1 MKRLSVSL
9 SALLI
14 IVLAAWFWPLPAALT
29 DVGPSTTR
37 ILDRNGNT
45 LYELRSNGLKIDVPL
60 SDIPT
65 SVTDGLIA
73 TEDRTFRTNPGL
85 SARGMLRA
93 AWHDLK
99 AGRIVEGGSTIS
111 QQTIRI
117 ALAPKKRT
125 IWYKIRE
132 AWLAL
137 KLNAAYDK
145 DKILERYLNTAFFG
159 QQSYGLKAAAKTY
172 FDKDPSVLSTGESAL
187 LVGLLNAPSSLN
199 PFKDP
204 AAAKKRRDL
213 VLRAMFD
220 TDVLTQED
228 YDDAIAEPLRLSHG
242 KVLIEAP
249 HFVFWVLENH
259 PEVAQLEEVR
269 TTLDVDLQRAVER
282 IVARKV
288 DELADKNVT
297 AAAVVVLDATTGD
310 ILAMVGSRDY
320 FDAEH
325 DGAVNVAV
333 SARQPGSALKPFTY
347 ALALANGQTAA
358 TTIADV
364 EARFLTQDGNPYVP
378 RNYDYGEHGLVRIR
392 EALANSY
399 NIAAV
404 KTVDLVGVKPL
415 LSFLQAT
422 GISTLNQT
430 PEHYGLALTLG
441 DAEVTLLELSR
452 SYAMFPRAGKTLVE
466 RSLLDEK
473 KSEGTQI
480 LDARVAWLISDI
492 LSDDEARTAEFG
504 RDGPLNFDFPVAA
517 KTGTTRN
524 SRDNWTIGYTPSR
537 IVGVWVGNA
546 DNSPM
551 RDTSGVT
558 GAGPIF
564 HDVMMEA
571 MERLPKTPFSRPSGI
586 VDAMICRLSGKLKTD
601 LCPTSLE
608 EHFVA
613 GTEPKEK
620 DDMYVD
626 VAIDLR
632 NGLRATDACPKN
644 VIKHQVFAIFPP
656 DLRRWARDNGWKSI
670 PETTSPLC
678 SGGSSLPAYQEA
690 ASLTITHPGAGATYL
705 LDPVIPDDH
714 EMISF
719 EASAGGGIRSVDWF
733 LNGKKVG
740 TGVAPDFKFS
750 WKPLPGMH
758 LLEAKAG
765 SLVASERFEVVK

>member
-1 MKRLSVSL
+1 MKRLWIIP
-9 SALLI
+9 SALVV
-14 IVLAAWFWPLPAALT
+14 IVVIAWLWPLPRALT
-29 DVGPSTTR
+29 DIGPSTTR
-37 ILDRNGNT
+37 ILDRNGNL
-45 LYELRSNGLKIDVPL
+45 LYELRGEGLKIDLPF
-60 SDIPT
+60 SEIPKH
-65 SVTDGLIA
+65 VTDALIA
-73 TEDRTFRTNPGL
+73 TEDRTFYTNPGL
-85 SARGMLRA
+85 SARGMARA

-99 AGRIVEGGSTIS
+99 AGSIVEGGSTIS

-117 ALAPKKRT
+117 ALTPKKRT
-125 IWYKIRE
+125 VFYKIRE

-145 DKILERYLNTAFFG
+145 YEILERYLNTAFFG
-159 QQSYGLKAAAKTY
+159 QQSYGLTAAAKTY
-172 FDKDPSVLSTGESAL
+172 FDKDPSVLSAGESAL

-204 AAAKKRRDL
+204 AGAKKRRDL
-213 VLRAMFD
+213 VLRAMLE
-220 TDVLTQED
+220 TGVLAQAD
-228 YDDAIAEPLRLSHG
+228 YDDAVAEPVRLSHG

-249 HFVFWVLENH
+249 HFVFWVLQNH
-259 PEVAQLEEVR
+259 PEIMQAGEVR
-269 TTLDVDLQRAVER
+269 TTLDLDLQRAAER

-288 DELADKNVT
+288 DELAEKNVT
-297 AAAVVVLDATTGD
+297 AAAVVVLDATNGD

-347 ALALANGQTAA
+347 ALALTNGQTPA

-378 RNYDYGEHGLVRIR
+378 RNYDYAEHGLVRIR

-404 KTVDLVGVKPL
+404 KTVDAVGVKPL
-415 LSFLQAT
+415 LSLLQAA
-422 GISTLNQT
+422 GISTLTQT

-452 SYAMFPRAGKTLVE
+452 SYGIFPRAGKTLLE
-466 RSLLDEK
+466 RSLLSDK
-473 KSEGTQI
+473 KSEGIQL

-504 RDGPLNFDFPVAA
+504 REGPLNFDIPVAA

-524 SRDNWTIGYTPSR
+524 SRDNWTVGYTPSR

-564 HDVMMEA
+564 HDVMLEA
-571 MERLPKTPFSRPSGI
+571 MSGLPKTSFPRPPGI
-586 VDAMICRLSGKLKTD
+586 VDATICRLSGKLKTD
-601 LCPTSLE
+601 LCPTSVE

-620 DDMYVD
+620 DDMYVEI
-626 VAIDLR
+626 AIDAR
-632 NGLRATDACPKN
+632 NGLRATDACPKG
-644 VIKHQVFAIFPP
+644 VIKHEVFVVFPP
-656 DLRRWARDNGWKSI
+656 DLRRWARDNGWKSAPDVVSTLCSTGSSV
-670 PETTSPLC
+670 PETQE
-678 SGGSSLPAYQEA
+678 PAT
-690 ASLTITHPGAGATYL
+690 LTITHPGAGAEYL
-705 LDPVIPDDH
+705 LDPIIPDDH
-714 EMISF
+714 ELISF
-719 EASAGGGIRSVDWF
+719 EASASSGIKTVDWF
-733 LNGKKVG
+733 LNDRKVG
-740 TGVAPDFKFS
+740 TGLAPDFTFD
-750 WKPLPGMH
+750 WKPIPGSY
-758 LLEAKAG
+758 LLKAKAG
-765 SLVASERFEVVK
+765 ALEASERFVVRK